1 MLGVGSWFGSF
12 GLHNVLFS
20 TLLVVELQ
28 ETALRVGAAQSA
40 IMVPAVVLMLLGGMV
55 ADHGNRRRLLIG
67 LHAAASGLAVLLAL
81 ALAAGWLSYPLL
93 LAYAVGMGVLQAFVN
108 PARDALLSDVAGPD
122 LAQPVALMNLTQWG
136 SQAAGALIAGAS
148 RLFGAGPFF
157 FLQAAVL
164 AVGSLAFAGVG
175 RRESPPRASLSLRQ
189 LTGGIR
195 EVVRTPDL
203 LATWILACG
212 VGVLFMGPFM
222 VIFPLMVRDV
232 YLRGAAEI
240 AFVSTAFPLGTIS
253 GSFVVMRRGGVRNL
267 MRSQWYA
274 LSTASVF
281 LLTISFG
288 LPFWGVL
295 VGVYL
300 WGCAGSVFMIA
311 GRTLFQQRA
320 SQANRGRVLASYTM
334 GLMGSAGLVGAPLSA
349 TLAGAFGPRATLALL
364 ASTMLLLV
372 TCVALRLRGR
382 AGA

>member
-212 VGVLFMGPFM
+212 VGVLLMGPFM

-349 TLAGAFGPRATLALL
+349 TLAGALGPRETLAVL